1 MGSIPKKI
9 TFQIYLNTG
18 KQDSLQSKCLKYIFI
33 WFSFIKNFKILPSLG
48 TVNSE
53 RKLHWQ
59 EAMKMAHVPNENQCS
74 HQTWFRSQSHQEEKP
89 WTSKKLYK
97 SFNNSLCD
105 LLSAEKSDQELQWL
119 IRYPNWGWVVQGFK
133 SMVSTTAMPLN
144 CSHYSDYSVIHMKYT
159 DTAFRWD
166 KVAFL
171 WIVPF

>member
-74 HQTWFRSQSHQEEKP
+74 HQTWFRSNHIR
-89 WTSKKLYK
+89 KKSPEQVKNYIRALTIVYVTCWAQK
-97 SFNNSLCD
+97 NQTRNCNDWLD
-105 LLSAEKSDQELQWL
+105 IPIEAELF
-119 IRYPNWGWVVQGFK
+119 R
-133 SMVSTTAMPLN
+133 VSN
-144 CSHYSDYSVIHMKYT
+144 
-159 DTAFRWD
+159 
-166 KVAFL
+166 L
-171 WIVPF
+171 W